1 MQGGN
6 YENRKI
12 DGVRFEERPPIE
24 NRVDALEL
32 MGVLIE
38 AAFVENI
45 FYPLEALK
53 DAIEREII

>member
-1 MQGGN
+1 MKTETIKG
-6 YENRKI
+6 I
-12 DGVRFEERPPIE
+12 RFEEHPQIKDRS
-24 NRVDALEL
+24 DALEL
-32 MGVLIE
+32 LGVLIE